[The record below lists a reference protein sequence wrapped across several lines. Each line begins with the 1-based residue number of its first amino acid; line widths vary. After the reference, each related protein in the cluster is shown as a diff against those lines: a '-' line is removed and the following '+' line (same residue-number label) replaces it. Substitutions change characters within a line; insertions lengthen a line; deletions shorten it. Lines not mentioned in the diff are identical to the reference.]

1 MNTHLQGTVE
11 EDEMDEGS
19 KQEVERSAQEAN
31 MDGMQNIQV
40 QIL

>member
-1 MNTHLQGTVE
+1 MNTYLQGTVE

-19 KQEVERSAQEAN
+19 KQEVERSVQEAN

-40 QIL
+40 RII